1 MGRCQVILPA
11 PRGRFEEN
19 RSDGLPGTMYTAMY
33 IKTHGSRRM
42 GRMVRKQLY
51 IEPEQDELL
60 KRLSK
65 ELGVTEAE
73 LMRRALDSLVEPG
86 EEDARQRALQEL
98 FAFMRA
104 RAKMKVPQTGRAWTR
119 DELYDERLDR
129 ISH

>member
-1 MGRCQVILPA
+1 
-11 PRGRFEEN
+11 
-19 RSDGLPGTMYTAMY
+19 
-33 IKTHGSRRM
+33 M

-65 ELGVTEAE
+65 ELGVTEAA

-98 FAFMRA
+98 FAFIEERMQRF
-104 RAKMKVPQTGRAWTR
+104 KDVPQTGRTWTR
-119 DELYDERLDR
+119 EELYEDR
-129 ISH
+129 TRWPRRPAD